1 MFSKTDLIY
10 DENIRKQKIHEFLNI
25 YFEKNSQNLVEKSAE
40 KIKYFDISAINK
52 VGLQKLIYEVA
63 DFILQLKN
71 QQNQK

>member
-1 MFSKTDLIY
+1 M
-10 DENIRKQKIHEFLNI
+10 
-25 YFEKNSQNLVEKSAE
+25 NLHNYA

-71 QQNQK
+71 QQNQQNQQNQKKENSPNITDDEQEYNPLNDN